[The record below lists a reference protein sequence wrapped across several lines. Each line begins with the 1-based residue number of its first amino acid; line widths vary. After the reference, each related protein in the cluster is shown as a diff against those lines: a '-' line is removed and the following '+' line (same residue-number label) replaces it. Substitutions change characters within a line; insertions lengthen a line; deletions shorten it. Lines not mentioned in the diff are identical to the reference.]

1 MPAAKPCPTWL
12 FWLLAST
19 FLWGFLVAPIGLNE
33 VIGSRK
39 WPTLLGYSTVC
50 WTAAVFLAR
59 AGRTGAV
66 AFAVFHLILGL
77 AWIPFAHWVIQGF
90 GRIWK

>member
-1 MPAAKPCPTWL
+1 MSEPKPYPGWL

-33 VIGSRK
+33 LIGARK
-39 WPTLLGYSTVC
+39 WPTLLGYPVIC
-50 WTAAVFLAR
+50 WIAAVFVAR
-59 AGRTGAV
+59 AQRPGATV
-66 AFAVFHLILGL
+66 LAVLHGVLGL

-90 GRIWK
+90 AHFSK